1 MSNEQTVDQTRPR
14 LDYNSPDWHRI
25 VEFLTEEKAEY
36 TKQVLASDVP
46 ERKADFYR
54 GRILQIEQILDW
66 SPYAGR

>member
-1 MSNEQTVDQTRPR
+1 MSDELYVDETRPK

-25 VEFLTEEKAEY
+25 VDFLKETSSDL
-36 TKQVLASDVP
+36 TKQVLGKGVT
-46 ERKADFYR
+46 ERDADFFR

>member
-1 MSNEQTVDQTRPR
+1 MSDELYVDETRPK

-25 VEFLTEEKAEY
+25 VEFLTNEQNDII
-36 TKQVLASDVP
+36 KQLLAHDVP

-54 GRILQIEQILDW
+54 GRIHQIGQILDW